1 MTPSTIADGVV
12 VNLAYILEVDG
23 QVVAQTEADDAL
35 EYLHG
40 AQNIV
45 PGLEAALAGKKV
57 GDKMSVTL
65 APEDAY
71 GEYDPDDVDEL
82 PREDLAHM
90 TDLETGM
97 AIEVEDEEGDVYV
110 AFVREITPETVTID
124 FNPPLAGKTL
134 TYHVEVLSVRE
145 ATEEEIT
152 HGHVHGM
159 MWMDDEEDWDDDDYE
174 DDDDQ

>member
-1 MTPSTIADGVV
+1 MTPNSIADGVV
-12 VNLAYILEVDG
+12 VTMAYILEVDG
-23 QVVAQTEADDAL
+23 QVIAQTENDDAL

-45 PGLEAALAGKKV
+45 PGLEAALTGKKV

-82 PREDLAHM
+82 PREELAHM
-90 TDLETGM
+90 TDLEAGM

-110 AFVREITPETVTID
+110 AFVREITAETVLID

-134 TYHVEVLSVRE
+134 TYHVEVLSMRE
-145 ATEEEIT
+145 ATEEELQ

-159 MWMDDEEDWDDDDYE
+159 MWMEDEEWDDDDY
-174 DDDDQ
+174 DDDDDK